1 MTIIKGERE
10 GVMEAAKLMLVSAR
24 TAPKTAGIDDTE
36 SVIVTGEEKE
46 RIAEEM
52 ERMAREKGIRGFIR
66 DANNVRDSEA
76 VVIIG
81 IRGTRSSAL
90 DCGGCGYEN
99 CKAFDEAEKKSGNDF
114 LGPTCVFKALDLG
127 IALGSAVKTA
137 SMLNVD
143 NRIMYRIGAAVA
155 RLGIMEKSTIVIGI
169 PLSATGKNPYFDR
182 KFQ

>member
-10 GVMEAAKLMLVSAR
+10 GIMEAAKLMLVSAR

-36 SVIVTGEEKE
+36 SAIVTGEEKD

-52 ERMAREKGIRGFIR
+52 ERMAREKGVRGFIR

-81 IRGTRSSAL
+81 VRGTRSSAL

-99 CKAFDEAEKKSGNDF
+99 CKAFDGAEKKKGNDF

-155 RLGIMEKSTIVIGI
+155 RLGMMEKSTIVIGI
-169 PLSATGKNPYFDR
+169 PLSATGKNLYFDR